1 MKKKLVALLL
11 VAVFVLVFAG
21 CGKKAAET
29 PASEAAEDG
38 QNPVMNFIGTYDC
51 ERAHMTVECEGT
63 DSAKVTVLWGGGA
76 WDDSVWTM
84 SGKLNTETL
93 TVDYNNGK
101 RVNRH
106 FNEDGSLA
114 EETVVYENGTGKIV
128 FHPDVNSVTWQDD
141 TEHAADDMV
150 FQWSYNAPEETQE
163 SETPAET
170 AKQEQTQTSQQQST
184 ETAETGSGDEN
195 HYSFATAMSKTAVE
209 DVCTYVKQVYLDEDW
224 KSIAGMV
231 KYPIT
236 INNKTLNN
244 ADEFR
249 SYMEG
254 KKIHDSDRK
263 AMEEET
269 VKDMFVN
276 GQGICMGSGQIW
288 LNDPNYMTNEEPT
301 LQIIAISGIVE

>member
-1 MKKKLVALLL
+1 MKRRLVALLL
-11 VAVFVLVFAG
+11 VAVFIVVFTG
-21 CGKKAAET
+21 CGKNTEET
-29 PASEAAEDG
+29 SSSEVIEDG
-38 QNPVMNFIGTYDC
+38 QNPVMNFIGNYDC

-63 DSAKVTVLWGGGA
+63 DSAKVTVLWGSGA
-76 WDDSVWTM
+76 WDDSLWTM
-84 SGKLNTETL
+84 SGKLDTQTL
-93 TVDYNNGK
+93 TVDYTNGK
-101 RVNRH
+101 RSNRH
-106 FNEDGSLA
+106 FNEDGTLA

-150 FQWSYNAPEETQE
+150 FQWSVNTDEDTQKETTQAEQPQE
-163 SETPAET
+163 T
-170 AKQEQTQTSQQQST
+170 KQATQQQST
-184 ETAETGSGDEN
+184 ETAETASADAD

-224 KSIAGMV
+224 RSIAGMI

-236 INNKTLNN
+236 INNNTLNN

-249 SYMEG
+249 TYMEG
-254 KKIHDSDRK
+254 KKIHESDRK

-276 GQGICMGSGQIW
+276 GQGICMGSGQVW
-288 LNDPNYMTNEEPT
+288 LNDPNYMTDEEPT

>member
-1 MKKKLVALLL
+1 MKKRLIALLL

-21 CGKKAAET
+21 CGKNAAET
-29 PASEAAEDG
+29 TSSEVIEDG

-84 SGKLNTETL
+84 SGKLDTQTL

-101 RVNRH
+101 RSNRH
-106 FNEDGSLA
+106 FNDDGTLA
-114 EETVVYENGTGKIV
+114 EETVIYENGTGKIV
-128 FHPDVNSVTWQDD
+128 FHPDDNSVTWQDD
-141 TEHAADDMV
+141 TEHVADDMV
-150 FQWSYNAPEETQE
+150 FQWSYDADQ
-163 SETPAET
+163 AE
-170 AKQEQTQTSQQQST
+170 QEQTEQT
-184 ETAETGSGDEN
+184 ETAESAEQTAQQSSETAQTGSGDED
-195 HYSFATAMSKTAVE
+195 HYSFVTAMNATTVE

-224 KSIAGMV
+224 KSIAGMI

-249 SYMEG
+249 TYMDG

-263 AMEEET
+263 AMEEEN

-288 LNDPNYMTNEEPT
+288 LNDPNYMTDEEPT
-301 LQIIAISGIVE
+301 LQIIAINGIEE